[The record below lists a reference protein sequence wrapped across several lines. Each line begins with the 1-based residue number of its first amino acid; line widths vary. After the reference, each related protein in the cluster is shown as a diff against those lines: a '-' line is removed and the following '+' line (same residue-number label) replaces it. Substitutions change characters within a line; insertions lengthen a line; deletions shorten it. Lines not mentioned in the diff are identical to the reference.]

1 MSKIVETKTNFK
13 YLIGYLD
20 KAIRPLVLMVP
31 KMSGH
36 VQTFKVKDGDKNEN
50 KLMSFHIDDENFLE
64 KHKTIWIKIEVLKN
78 IEWNALPVY
87 DDRYIK
93 ANIRTYSNKVY
104 TNFCGLNVPEDDV
117 ECESFTVIFIDSLL
131 VYNNKYYLQV
141 YLDNCVFI

>member
-64 KHKTIWIKIEVLKN
+64 KHKTI
-78 IEWNALPVY
+78 
-87 DDRYIK
+87 
-93 ANIRTYSNKVY
+93 
-104 TNFCGLNVPEDDV
+104 
-117 ECESFTVIFIDSLL
+117 
-131 VYNNKYYLQV
+131 
-141 YLDNCVFI
+141 